1 MKLKVCGMKYPDN
14 VSAVAALMPDYMG
27 FIFYKPSKRY
37 CGETLSP
44 EFVKKIGAPQ
54 LLNIPGNESNA
65 NKIHSIIT
73 TGVFVNESLEHV
85 LRICTSYGFKA
96 VQLHGHETP
105 DFCLNCKEAGLE
117 VIKVFHVGEEM
128 DWSILE
134 PYKKAADYF
143 LFDTKTPEYG
153 GSGNRF
159 NWELLKQYDNEIP
172 LFLSGGVDETILE
185 ELDILKSVNIYALD
199 INSRFESEPGLKD
212 VARIKK
218 FKSALISAS
227 DGHHS

>member
-14 VSAVAALMPDYMG
+14 VSAVAALMPDYLG

-44 EFVKKIGAPQ
+44 EFVKTLPA
-54 LLNIPGNESNA
+54 
-65 NKIHSIIT
+65 SIIK
-73 TGVFVNESLEHV
+73 TGVFVNESLEEV
-85 LRICTSYGFKA
+85 LCICSDYEFKA

-105 DFCLNCKEAGLE
+105 DFCLSCKKSGLE
-117 VIKVFHVGEEM
+117 VIKVFHVGETM

-134 PYKKAADYF
+134 HYKKVTDYF

-159 NWELLKQYDNEIP
+159 NWEILKEYDNEMP
-172 LFLSGGVDETILE
+172 LFLSGGVDESILN
-185 ELDILKSVNIYALD
+185 ELNTLSAVNMYALD
-199 INSRFESEPGLKD
+199 VNSQFELEPGLKD
-212 VARIKK
+212 VDRIKN
-218 FKSALISAS
+218 FKLGLMQKA
-227 DGHHS
+227 